1 MTFQTKEIIRMVVAV
16 VLISILMFLVQP
28 NLYSG
33 GLISISEDVGTWVP
47 EKYITSAVIVF
58 LGTLLPLGLW
68 ALLTGKARATP
79 KDMGGWALLW
89 WLLLLIPILSICLG
103 LYLACGQG
111 IEGSSQDALL
121 SLTGLFVLDVLLLFW
136 LPTAMNTPGNLRYG
150 AVPFSFLVRKLIG
163 E

>member
-1 MTFQTKEIIRMVVAV
+1 MTLQTKEIIRMVVAV
-16 VLISILMFLVQP
+16 VLVSILMFLFQP
-28 NLYSG
+28 NLYSA

-47 EKYITSAVIVF
+47 EKYITSAAVVF
-58 LGTLLPLGLW
+58 LSAVLPLGLW
-68 ALLTGKARATP
+68 ALLTGKAKATP
-79 KDMGGWALLW
+79 RDMGGWALLW
-89 WLLLLIPILSICLG
+89 WLFLLIPILGICLG

-121 SLTGLFVLDVLLLFW
+121 SLTGLFLLDVLLLFW